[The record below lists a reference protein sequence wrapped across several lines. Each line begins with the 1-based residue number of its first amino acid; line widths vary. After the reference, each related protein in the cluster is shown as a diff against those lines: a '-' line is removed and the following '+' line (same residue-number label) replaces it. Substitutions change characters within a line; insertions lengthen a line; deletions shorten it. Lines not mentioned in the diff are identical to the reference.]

1 MVLMRRFSCLSLA
14 TAFIIALLLI
24 FSHGAQAQGKVCPDP
39 AHPCGDFEPHEL
51 SFKITKKFNFDRA
64 QDRSAPFYAVI
75 LLSAKLCSIP
85 EEERLTAQALFPRR
99 KVFLQRYFCQEFS
112 DNVTYTN
119 VDKRFGFIAVYAGE
133 TEAEARKV
141 LAQVKATGQFP
152 TANIRRMQVIFV
164 YQLE

>member
-1 MVLMRRFSCLSLA
+1 MMCRFSGVSFA
-14 TAFIIALLLI
+14 TAFTIALLLI
-24 FSHGAQAQGKVCPDP
+24 FSSGAQAQGKVCPDP
-39 AHPCGDFEPHEL
+39 DHPCGDFEPNEL

-75 LLSAKLCSIP
+75 LKSAEICSIP
-85 EEERLTAQALFPRR
+85 EEERLKAQALFPRQ

-119 VDKRFGFIAVYAGE
+119 VERKFGFIAVYAGE
-133 TEAEARKV
+133 TESEARKV
-141 LAQVKATGQFP
+141 LAQVKATGKFP
-152 TANIRRMQVIFV
+152 GANIRRMQVIFV